1 MRVNA
6 MIRHFP
12 IGAECQPEGGT
23 HFRVWAPN
31 ARQLSLILN
40 HQTDSAIAFQPEA
53 NGYWSL
59 LHPDAQAG
67 DRYQLQIND
76 DQCLY
81 PDPAS
86 HYQPDGPHQASCIV
100 NHHVFSWT
108 DNAWAGIPSGRHVLY
123 EMHIGTFTQ
132 AGTYQAAALE
142 LKELAR
148 LGITT
153 LELMPIAEFDG
164 EFGWGYDVVGF
175 FAPFHGYGSPD
186 DFRAFINEA
195 HAQGMAV
202 ILDVIYNHVGPSGA
216 YHSVFSEN
224 YYSERY
230 KSDWG
235 AAINFDGVESAAVR
249 EFFIANVCYW
259 IETFHLDG
267 LRFDA
272 THFIYDDSQLH
283 IIAEMI
289 DRARRV
295 AAHKTLYF
303 IGENES
309 QQAYATD
316 PITQGGFGLDAV
328 WNDDFHHS
336 ANVAIRGK
344 REAYFHDYTGTAQEL
359 VSLVKWGY
367 LYQGQ
372 YYAWQEKVRGTPVLA
387 KAANCFISF
396 LQNHDQVAN
405 SGFGKRLHQ
414 HIHPGDMRAMTT
426 LLLLAPQTPLL
437 FQGQEFG
444 ASAPFL
450 FFADH
455 APELAASVEIG
466 RTEFLS
472 QFPSLHS
479 ALSVAYIHRPESR
492 KTFDRCKLD
501 FSEREHHAAIYQ
513 LHQDLL
519 ALRRQDPVF
528 SDPYHVDGAVISQKA
543 FLLRFFATTNEMDR
557 LLIINLDADLWCE
570 SLAEPLVAPP
580 AGCHWQLT
588 WSSEHPKYGGEGIH
602 GLNLSRSFVISGHSA
617 QVLIAVAGNQEE

>member
-1 MRVNA
+1 
-6 MIRHFP
+6 MIRRFP

-40 HQTDSAIAFQPEA
+40 HHLELATPLQQEE

-59 LHPDAQAG
+59 FKAEAKAG
-67 DRYQLQIND
+67 DHYQFQIND
-76 DQCLY
+76 DQRLY

-86 HYQPDGPHQASCIV
+86 HYQPHGPHEASCIV
-100 NHHVFSWT
+100 NPEVFSWT
-108 DNAWAGIPSGRHVLY
+108 DNAWTGITSGRHVLY

-153 LELMPIAEFDG
+153 IELMPVAEFDG
-164 EFGWGYDVVGF
+164 EYGWGYDVVGF
-175 FAPFHGYGSPD
+175 FAPYHCYGTPD

-216 YHSVFSEN
+216 YHSVFSES

-235 AAINFDGVESAAVR
+235 AALNFDGPESAAVR

-272 THFIYDDSQLH
+272 THFIYDDSPLH

-289 DRARRV
+289 TKARQV
-295 AAHKTLYF
+295 AAHRILYF

-309 QQAYATD
+309 QQASATA
-316 PITQGGFGLDAV
+316 PVEQGGYGLDAV

-336 ANVAIRGK
+336 AKVAMRGK
-344 REAYFHDYTGTAQEL
+344 QEAYFHDYKGTAQEL

-372 YYAWQEKVRGTPVLA
+372 YYAWQEKVRGTPVLT
-387 KAANCFISF
+387 KAASCFISF

-414 HIHPGDMRAMTT
+414 QVHPGDMRAMTA

-455 APELAASVEIG
+455 EPDLAASVEIG

-472 QFPSLHS
+472 QFPSLQS
-479 ALSVAYIHRPESR
+479 PLSVAYMHRPETR
-492 KTFDRCKLD
+492 KTFERCKLD
-501 FSEREHHAAIYQ
+501 FAEREQHAPIYQ
-513 LHQDLL
+513 LHLELL
-519 ALRRQDPVF
+519 GLRREDPVF
-528 SDPYHVDGAVISQKA
+528 SDPYDVDGSVISEST
-543 FLLRFFATTNEMDR
+543 FLLRFFGTNAELDR
-557 LLIINLDADLWCE
+557 LLIVNLGADVRCE
-570 SLAEPLVAPP
+570 SLAEPLIAPP
-580 AGCHWQLT
+580 TGCHWQLI

-602 GLNLSRSFVISGHSA
+602 GINLSHSFVISGHSA
-617 QVLIAVAGNQEE
+617 QVFIAVASPLEE

>member
-1 MRVNA
+1 
-6 MIRHFP
+6 MIRRFP

-40 HQTDSAIAFQPEA
+40 HHLELATPLQQEE

-59 LHPDAQAG
+59 FKAEAKAG
-67 DRYQLQIND
+67 DHYQFQIND
-76 DQCLY
+76 DQRLY

-86 HYQPDGPHQASCIV
+86 HYQPHGPHEASCIV
-100 NHHVFSWT
+100 NPEVFSWT
-108 DNAWAGIPSGRHVLY
+108 DNAWTGITSGRHVLY

-153 LELMPIAEFDG
+153 IELMPVAEFDG
-164 EFGWGYDVVGF
+164 EYGWGYDVVGF
-175 FAPFHGYGSPD
+175 FAPYHCYGTPD

-216 YHSVFSEN
+216 YHSVFSES

-235 AAINFDGVESAAVR
+235 AALNFDGPESAAVR

-272 THFIYDDSQLH
+272 THFIYDDSPLH

-289 DRARRV
+289 TKARQV
-295 AAHKTLYF
+295 AAHRILYF

-309 QQAYATD
+309 QQASATA
-316 PITQGGFGLDAV
+316 PVEQGGYGLDAV

-336 ANVAIRGK
+336 AKVAMRGK
-344 REAYFHDYTGTAQEL
+344 QEAYFHDYKGTAQEL

-372 YYAWQEKVRGTPVLA
+372 YYAWQEKVRGTPVLT
-387 KAANCFISF
+387 KAASCFISF

-414 HIHPGDMRAMTT
+414 QVHPGDMRAMTA

-455 APELAASVEIG
+455 EPDLAASVEIG

-472 QFPSLHS
+472 QFPSLQS
-479 ALSVAYIHRPESR
+479 PLSVAYMHRPETR
-492 KTFDRCKLD
+492 KTFERCKLD
-501 FSEREHHAAIYQ
+501 FAEREQHAPIYQ
-513 LHQDLL
+513 LHLELL
-519 ALRRQDPVF
+519 GLRREDPVF
-528 SDPYHVDGAVISQKA
+528 SDPYDVDGSVISESA
-543 FLLRFFATTNEMDR
+543 FLLRFFGTNAELDR
-557 LLIINLDADLWCE
+557 LLIVNLGADVRCE
-570 SLAEPLVAPP
+570 SLAEPLIAPP
-580 AGCHWQLT
+580 TGCHWQLI

-602 GLNLSRSFVISGHSA
+602 GINLSHSFVISGHSA
-617 QVLIAVAGNQEE
+617 QVFIAVASPLEE